1 MTCKIYKILA
11 ITLLF
16 THTTKA
22 QDFDVCVGEPFYLY
36 EFGDESTGSTS
47 TFDITGGSAEFELPN
62 GHNFNGINDST
73 LIIITTPGTLQ
84 YTRIVIVNEDGKST
98 IGTYNQMVVAV
109 GCDIETDTA
118 VIDTAIVQPEKYET
132 FWMPNVFSPNGDS
145 INDYIYP
152 MSETEML
159 IPEMIIFDR
168 WGAEVWSRQQ
178 FNTNDE
184 AAGWD
189 GGSNPAGVYVWI
201 VKIQGKMMEFGDITL
216 MR

>member
-1 MTCKIYKILA
+1 MTYKILSIA
-11 ITLLF
+11 MLF
-16 THTTKA
+16 AYSSKA
-22 QDFDVCVGEPFYLY
+22 QFQVCVGEPFYLY
-36 EFGDESTGSTS
+36 ETLDELTGSTS

-73 LIIITTPGTLQ
+73 LIIITTPGTLL
-84 YTRIVIVNEDGKST
+84 YDRIVIVNEDGKST
-98 IGTYNQMVVAV
+98 IGSYNQMVVAV

-118 VIDTAIVQPEKYET
+118 IIDTAIVQPKKYET

-159 IPEMIIFDR
+159 IPEMIVFDR

-189 GGSNPAGVYVWI
+189 GGNNPAGVYVWI

-216 MR
+216 IR

>member
-1 MTCKIYKILA
+1 MTYKILCIA
-11 ITLLF
+11 MIF
-16 THTTKA
+16 AYSSKA
-22 QDFDVCVGEPFYLY
+22 QNFQVCVGEPFYLY
-36 EFGDESTGSTS
+36 EFVDESTGSTS

-62 GHNFNGINDST
+62 GHNFNGGNDST
-73 LIIITTPGTLQ
+73 LIIITAPGILQ

-109 GCDIETDTA
+109 GCYIETDTA
-118 VIDTAIVQPEKYET
+118 IIDTAIVHTKKSET

-145 INDYIYP
+145 INDYVYP
-152 MSETEML
+152 MSEIEIL

-189 GGSNPAGVYVWI
+189 GGSNPAGVYVW
-201 VKIQGKMMEFGDITL
+201 VLKIQGQMMQFGDITL
-216 MR
+216 IR

>member
-1 MTCKIYKILA
+1 MTCKTYKILA
-11 ITLLF
+11 IALLSAYI
-16 THTTKA
+16 TKA
-22 QDFDVCVGEPFYLY
+22 QDFQVCVGEAFYLY
-36 EFGDESTGSTS
+36 ETLDELTGSTS

-73 LIIITTPGTLQ
+73 LIIITTPGTLL
-84 YTRIVIVNEDGKST
+84 YDRIVIVNEDGKST
-98 IGTYNQMVVAV
+98 IGSYNQMVVAV

-118 VIDTAIVQPEKYET
+118 VIDTAIVQPEKSET

-145 INDYIYP
+145 INDYVYP

-159 IPEMIIFDR
+159 IPEMIVFDR

-216 MR
+216 IR

>member
-16 THTTKA
+16 TYTTKA
-22 QDFDVCVGEPFYLY
+22 QDFHVCVGEPFYLY
-36 EFGDESTGSTS
+36 ESIDESTGSTS

-98 IGTYNQMVVAV
+98 IGTYDQTVVAV

-118 VIDTAIVQPEKYET
+118 VIDTAIVQPEKSET

-145 INDYIYP
+145 INDYVYP
-152 MSETEML
+152 ISETEML
-159 IPEMIIFDR
+159 IPEIIIFDR

-189 GGSNPAGVYVWI
+189 GANNPAGVYIWI
-201 VKIQGKMMEFGDITL
+201 VKIQGKMMQFGDITL
-216 MR
+216 IR

>member
-1 MTCKIYKILA
+1 MTYKILSIA
-11 ITLLF
+11 MLF
-16 THTTKA
+16 AYSSKA
-22 QDFDVCVGEPFYLY
+22 QNFQVCVGEPFYLY
-36 EFGDESTGSTS
+36 ETLDELTGSTS

-73 LIIITTPGTLQ
+73 LIIITTPGTLL
-84 YTRIVIVNEDGKST
+84 YDRIVIVNEDGKST
-98 IGTYNQMVVAV
+98 IGSYNQMVVAV

-118 VIDTAIVQPEKYET
+118 VIDTAIVQPEKSET

-145 INDYIYP
+145 INDYVYP

-159 IPEMIIFDR
+159 IPEMIVFDR

-189 GGSNPAGVYVWI
+189 GGNNPAGVYVWI
-201 VKIQGKMMEFGDITL
+201 VKIQGKMMQFGDITL
-216 MR
+216 IR

>member
-1 MTCKIYKILA
+1 M
-11 ITLLF
+11 LF
-16 THTTKA
+16 AYSSKA
-22 QDFDVCVGEPFYLY
+22 QFQVCVGEPFYLY
-36 EFGDESTGSTS
+36 ETLDELTGSTS

-73 LIIITTPGTLQ
+73 LIIITTPGTLL
-84 YTRIVIVNEDGKST
+84 YDRIVIVNEDGKST
-98 IGTYNQMVVAV
+98 IGSYNQMVVAV

-118 VIDTAIVQPEKYET
+118 IIDTAIVQPKKYET

-159 IPEMIIFDR
+159 IPEMIVFDR

-189 GGSNPAGVYVWI
+189 GGNNPAGVYVWI

-216 MR
+216 IR